1 MQIETTAPAP
11 RVEPECPAAEP
22 CARRRGRPRS
32 EAAEQAIVAAVE
44 RLMGEGAGLADLSI
58 EGIAAA
64 AGVGKATIYRRWPN
78 KEALLVDV
86 VARLESPEPQLT
98 GGTVREELLAM
109 MEFMRR
115 RGLAKRSRW
124 VLKAALGQLNS
135 WPELRA
141 RYHQQVIE
149 PRRELVRQIVRR
161 GVAEGLI
168 RSDLDTDLLSE
179 VVMGPILLRT
189 VFWEEAPLDDP
200 ALAEQL
206 VDALLN
212 GIAAPAA
219 VDAPA
224 AGPVPAQDRA
234 VAGSPGGESH

>member
-1 MQIETTAPAP
+1 MQIDTAAPAP
-11 RVEPECPAAEP
+11 ESSCPATEP

-44 RLMGEGAGLADLSI
+44 RLMEEGVGLADLSI

-86 VARLESPEPQLT
+86 VARLEAPEPELT

-141 RYHQQVIE
+141 MYRERVIE
-149 PRRELVRQIVRR
+149 PRCELVRQVIRR
-161 GVAEGLI
+161 GVAEGVI
-168 RSDLDTDLLSE
+168 RSDLDTDLLLE

-206 VDALLN
+206 VDTVLN
-212 GIAAPAA
+212 GIGAPARA
-219 VDAPA
+219 MASAPA
-224 AGPVPAQDRA
+224 AGP
-234 VAGSPGGESH
+234 SGGESH

>member
-1 MQIETTAPAP
+1 MQIDTAAP
-11 RVEPECPAAEP
+11 VPRPESRCAAAEP
-22 CARRRGRPRS
+22 CVRRRGRPRS
-32 EAAEQAIVAAVE
+32 EAAERAIVAAVE
-44 RLMGEGAGLADLSI
+44 RLMEDGVALADLSI

-86 VARLESPEPQLT
+86 VARLEAPEPQLT

-124 VLKAALGQLNS
+124 VLKTALGQLDN
-135 WPELRA
+135 WPELRSM
-141 RYHQQVIE
+141 YQEQVLE
-149 PRRELVRQIVRR
+149 PRRELVRRIVRR
-161 GVAEGLI
+161 GVAEGVI
-168 RSDLDTDLLSE
+168 RPDLNPDLLSE

-189 VFWEEAPLDDP
+189 VFWKEAPLDDP

-206 VDALLN
+206 VDAVFN
-212 GIAAPAA
+212 GIAAPL
-219 VDAPA
+219 P
-224 AGPVPAQDRA
+224 R
-234 VAGSPGGESH
+234 